1 MRIIAY
7 ILYILN
13 AFALVRIAI
22 LFGSLVDSLSNANLP
37 LFKENVIM
45 MLVYALASLILPV
58 LAYRI
63 AFKEA
68 NKTMVGVKN
77 KKFNYDFTNR
87 VASFNLVDYSQNLE
101 TFYSGQLM
109 SRYNFVNILSTF
121 IFTSISII
129 AIDPRIFVI
138 AFIFSALPLLIPLL
152 GQEKLKGKSEDFVLS
167 SESYLNFVKDKLEGK
182 DEIVRYG
189 GKDWAGLRHEA
200 ESSRH
205 EDTRESFKLFNTL
218 NNVVSEGIG
227 SLGQICILLVGGYF
241 VFRSILTVGDIITLL
256 QLMNYL
262 AGPVVAIISIY
273 TTYISSKPVKE
284 RLVDTI
290 ESHPKEEI
298 RPLALNKNEIALAL
312 EGLSFFYGDK
322 MIFDNISYNFLSDKT
337 YLIRGKSGSGK
348 STLLKILAGQID
360 DYQGRVLLYGRD
372 IRSLPEESIYSNIS
386 YVGQET
392 HIFDDTVRDNIL
404 IGKPDEGSKA
414 GHIINNLDLDLGL
427 EEKLGEDRLISGG
440 EAARIGVGRFL
451 ADPHDII
458 ILDEHTSGLNEDLA
472 IKITKEIIA
481 LGKTVICVSH
491 TESKEFKNL
500 FDQCLDLEDF

>member
-189 GKDWAGLRHEA
+189 G
-200 ESSRH
+200 
-205 EDTRESFKLFNTL
+205 
-218 NNVVSEGIG
+218 
-227 SLGQICILLVGGYF
+227 
-241 VFRSILTVGDIITLL
+241 
-256 QLMNYL
+256 
-262 AGPVVAIISIY
+262 
-273 TTYISSKPVKE
+273 
-284 RLVDTI
+284 
-290 ESHPKEEI
+290 
-298 RPLALNKNEIALAL
+298 
-312 EGLSFFYGDK
+312 
-322 MIFDNISYNFLSDKT
+322 
-337 YLIRGKSGSGK
+337 
-348 STLLKILAGQID
+348 
-360 DYQGRVLLYGRD
+360 
-372 IRSLPEESIYSNIS
+372 
-386 YVGQET
+386 
-392 HIFDDTVRDNIL
+392 
-404 IGKPDEGSKA
+404 
-414 GHIINNLDLDLGL
+414 
-427 EEKLGEDRLISGG
+427 
-440 EAARIGVGRFL
+440 
-451 ADPHDII
+451 
-458 ILDEHTSGLNEDLA
+458 
-472 IKITKEIIA
+472 
-481 LGKTVICVSH
+481 
-491 TESKEFKNL
+491 
-500 FDQCLDLEDF
+500 